1 MSVPI
6 EKAQKYLQRFEG
18 NKPLV
23 IYPHGFYPSKCN
35 PDLVETDINL
45 RRGLYQIQNIE
56 PNKTYKIIAGFK
68 RAKLEDFIHFDWLY
82 GGDGVPDLF
91 NKRLVEKILQICPND
106 FIALPVTLINLS
118 AQVEPYENKD
128 FYVVNALNTIDAIDR
143 KKSIIDVYP
152 SGRERV
158 EKRVY
163 KESLWHDHLL
173 VFEINIKGMIW
184 HPRLAKALYPS
195 KQFDFL
201 TPEEDSYFIQWQIPE
216 GYNKKSWFEWLNVM
230 KKMMY
235 PSKRL
240 LKSVGFKND

>member
-82 GGDGVPDLF
+82 GGDKVPDLF

-128 FYVVNALNTIDAIDR
+128 FYVVSALNTIDR
-143 KKSIIDVYP
+143 EKSVISYAYEGDK
-152 SGRERV
+152 GRVLNRI
-158 EKRVY
+158 Y
-163 KESLWHDHLL
+163 KENPWNGHLIA
-173 VFEINIKGMIW
+173 FDDSIYRMIW
-184 HPRLAKALYPS
+184 HPKLAKALYSS
-195 KQFDFL
+195 KQFKFL
-201 TPEEDSYFIQWQIPE
+201 TAEENSYFVQWQIPE